1 MGGKKAMGYKILNNL
16 WPFLKWLQIIGLNP
30 LQKDGDLIESLS
42 NIQYLMAYIRAIV
55 IQTIMYFSVHMY
67 FKYSVNVSLMDLLSI
82 YQDFFTDGV
91 NTFCYFGVSLVLWS
105 MHFGLLWIHFSIKNE
120 LAVVISF
127 LRDQTR

>member
-1 MGGKKAMGYKILNNL
+1 MGNKILNDL

-30 LQKDGDLIESLS
+30 LQKHGDSMKSLS
-42 NIQYLMAYIRAIV
+42 NIQYFMAYIRAV
-55 IQTIMYFSVHMY
+55 VFQTIIYFLVHMY
-67 FKYSVNVSLMDLLSI
+67 FKYSVNVSLLDLLSL
-82 YQDFFTDGV
+82 YEDFFSDGV
-91 NTFCYFGVSLVLWS
+91 NTLCYFVVGLVLWS